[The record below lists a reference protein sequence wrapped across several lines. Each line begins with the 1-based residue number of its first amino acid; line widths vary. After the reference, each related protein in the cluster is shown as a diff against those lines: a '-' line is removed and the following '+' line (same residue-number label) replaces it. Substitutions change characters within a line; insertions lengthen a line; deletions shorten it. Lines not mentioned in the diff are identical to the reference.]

1 MKFEKFVK
9 TLASNGVIYERKNE
23 ERWLASPSC
32 FMAIPLGTR
41 SVTGVSI
48 SEMPTAIDKM
58 IEQIGQTAYAT
69 LTKAVMPYPDGKIKD
84 CLRVFTTEAG
94 DISIAVSNDDYNL
107 IGKGDFCE
115 ILYAYNLET
124 DENEAKALLVKSY
137 PKLPCDEEPE
147 LVGIIFP
154 ADTEI

>member
-94 DISIAVSNDDYNL
+94 DISIAVSNDD
-107 IGKGDFCE
+107 
-115 ILYAYNLET
+115 
-124 DENEAKALLVKSY
+124 
-137 PKLPCDEEPE
+137 
-147 LVGIIFP
+147 
-154 ADTEI
+154 